1 MVVYLLN
8 MKYIIS
14 ESQYKK
20 LISEDG
26 KYIYIDRQ
34 VNSFIYE
41 DGHKVTLYQATS
53 DQVKDIVPKY
63 RRRVRVLIFDNCQK
77 IDFSGMDLCSYP
89 KLSRVIFRKTP
100 NNFTDVCFD
109 CYTPTGSS
117 GVYDVNNEEYL

>member
-1 MVVYLLN
+1 

-14 ESQYKK
+14 ETQYKK

-26 KYIYIDRQ
+26 KFIYIDPQ
-34 VNSFIYE
+34 VNSFIHE
-41 DGHKVTLYQATS
+41 DGHKILLYQATL
-53 DQVKDIVPKY
+53 DQVRDIVPKY
-63 RRRVRVLIFDNCQK
+63 RKRVRVLIFDNCQK
-77 IDFSGMDLCSYP
+77 LDFSGMDLCSYP

>member
-1 MVVYLLN
+1 LN

-63 RRRVRVLIFDNCQK
+63 RRRVRVLRKYCLFSVFRTRFVLYAFDFMRSIILLNA
-77 IDFSGMDLCSYP
+77 
-89 KLSRVIFRKTP
+89 
-100 NNFTDVCFD
+100 
-109 CYTPTGSS
+109 
-117 GVYDVNNEEYL
+117 